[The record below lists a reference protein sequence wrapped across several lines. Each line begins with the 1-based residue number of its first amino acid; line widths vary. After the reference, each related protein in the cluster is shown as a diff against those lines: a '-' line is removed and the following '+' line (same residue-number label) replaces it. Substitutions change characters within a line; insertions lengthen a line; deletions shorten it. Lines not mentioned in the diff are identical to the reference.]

1 MKTIETAI
9 DTVNKFGDTSTIF
22 KLDLKDDNE
31 YVPLDDKK
39 VVLNVANDTGLV
51 LTTPMTT
58 FSGHTVMVD
67 FSSHGLAELTP
78 DSYNL
83 EIEVTY
89 SDGDV
94 SKFPTKGGLKFNITN
109 NLKETTGA
117 LVPTVTFDNV
127 LEAVDEKIAV
137 YMDTVKVGPQ
147 GPKGEKGDGIVDQ
160 TADYT
165 WTGKHTFNNKII
177 APAGVQ
183 GNADTAG
190 KAASADM
197 LNTRTA
203 TFNDFADVAKNMNNY
218 VGNWQIFSNKPI
230 NNGPYGTTS
239 RSSYV
244 TVNSAVWA
252 DAGLITF
259 VDITGPKEYYIGIVE
274 TGAINWK
281 KLSNDSMVVH
291 NTGTETIAGDKNF
304 IGQTTLKTGNY
315 GLRVTTSGVQ
325 KTSDGG
331 TTWTNI

>member
-1 MKTIETAI
+1 
-9 DTVNKFGDTSTIF
+9 
-22 KLDLKDDNE
+22 LKDDNE

-67 FSSHGLAELTP
+67 FSSPGLAELTP

-137 YMDTVKVGPQ
+137 YMDTIKVGPQ
-147 GPKGEKGDGIVDQ
+147 GPQGPAGNVD
-160 TADYT
+160 TSHDNT
-165 WTGKHTFNNKII
+165 FTGKNMFTQPIGGSLLTKVDDFTKFSD
-177 APAGVQ
+177 V
-183 GNADTAG
+183 
-190 KAASADM
+190 SADM
-197 LNTRTA
+197 VKYSGFHSSGTGYITDIPLPGYG
-203 TFNDFADVAKNMNNY
+203 VIL
-218 VGNWQIFSNKPI
+218 VQ
-230 NNGPYGTTS
+230 PYGNNKNTGIITI
-239 RSSYV
+239 SYTDKPLTIIGHV
-244 TVNSAVWA
+244 TGGN
-252 DAGLITF
+252 ITWE
-259 VDITGPKEYYIGIVE
+259 VQANDEIVLH
-274 TGAINWK
+274 K
-281 KLSNDSMVVH
+281 
-291 NTGTETIAGDKNF
+291 TGTETIAGDKTFTGNSNF
-304 IGQTTLKTGNY
+304 TGQTTLNAGNY

-325 KTSDGG
+325 KTSDNGV
-331 TTWTNI
+331 TWTNI

>member
-147 GPKGEKGDGIVDQ
+147 GPQG
-160 TADYT
+160 
-165 WTGKHTFNNKII
+165 
-177 APAGVQ
+177 PAGNV
-183 GNADTAG
+183 DTSHDNTFTGVNKFTKLIDGAFQTRQATFTDF
-190 KAASADM
+190 AAVAADM
-197 LNTRTA
+197 TGYA
-203 TFNDFADVAKNMNNY
+203 GSWVVD
-218 VGNWQIFSNKPI
+218 NKQ
-230 NNGPYGTTS
+230 
-239 RSSYV
+239 
-244 TVNSAVWA
+244 
-252 DAGLITF
+252 
-259 VDITGPKEYYIGIVE
+259 ITGSPTLSSNTYVVEVIAGSWSGNGIILISSIVSE
-274 TGAINWK
+274 EVYLARVDGSLQKWV
-281 KLSNDSMVVH
+281 KLSEDSTVVH
-291 NTGTETIAGDKNF
+291 NTGNETIVGDKTF
-304 IGQTTLKTGNY
+304 TGQTTMRNGSY
-315 GLRVTTSGVQ
+315 GLRVTNSGIQ
-325 KTSDGG
+325 KTSDNGV
-331 TTWTNI
+331 TWVSI